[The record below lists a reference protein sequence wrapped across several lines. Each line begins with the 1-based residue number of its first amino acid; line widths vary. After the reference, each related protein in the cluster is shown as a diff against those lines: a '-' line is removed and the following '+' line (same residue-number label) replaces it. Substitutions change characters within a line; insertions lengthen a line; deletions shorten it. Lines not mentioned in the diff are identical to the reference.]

1 MSIFTKLTI
10 RNLKLN
16 KKRTVGTIIGIM
28 LATSLICTVAGIAT
42 TLQKSMVATT
52 VEETG
57 YYHIKLSDIT
67 ENDIEKF
74 KNNRDVKA
82 VNVVTDVGY
91 SWLDGSTNSQRPYLH
106 LYSIDKSSF
115 DNMSLKLIEGRYPE
129 NSSEIAIDEDVL
141 SNSSKQY
148 KIGDTITLNIGDRYE
163 GDKYVSSGFDYL
175 HYKDEGVPEDVLELS
190 LGESTTETDTLLA
203 ESNTNGSNAGE
214 NILAESKNSGDALDD
229 NTLNERETI
238 ENESRDDESVSN
250 TKEETKKENNMAAD
264 KPTTMEETLKAKTTK
279 EFKIVGIISNNDL
292 PIRRVS
298 YLIDAGFTCVTNG
311 LNDGQ
316 TEMYI
321 ALKKPYNCIESF
333 KEMIGVDFSQRGEMN
348 WNSNSTYNYSI
359 NYNLLNWESIELSD
373 LASMIIA
380 LFIVITVIVMITSIY
395 CIKNAFAISLT
406 EKIRMYGML
415 SSVGATKKQIK
426 KSVVQEGMI
435 LSLIGIPI
443 GILVG
448 TILVYILSIIV
459 SSIIDG
465 AINIKIVFNMPI
477 VAIIIATILSFAT
490 IYLSCLSAAR
500 KARKVTPLEAIRS
513 TNEIKIKRKKL
524 KSPKFI
530 KKIFGMGGVIAYK
543 NLKRSKKKYKTTVVS
558 IAISVFIFIATST
571 LITYAFE
578 AMGGFYEDYDFNVN
592 VSTYSS
598 DGQNLLDILN
608 ADNFQEYTL
617 VYKIPSDTASSKT
630 MQIEDKNILSDF
642 GIERINNLEIS
653 STPQIIVTGLNGKN
667 FKEYAEKFNLNYDK
681 IKDKIILNDYAQIF
695 EDGRTI
701 KGRNLKCKEG
711 DTISGIIDGVNL
723 SLEIAKITDEY
734 PSGLYNTS
742 YGNGLAVVN
751 VDEYADKLK
760 FVPENLT
767 LNVENSADVTEK
779 INTNYKDVYAQNI
792 EQQVKFYNAVKLLAS
807 VFAYGFIAI
816 ITLIGITNIFN
827 TLTSNIE
834 LRQKEFAMLKSI
846 GMTKKE
852 FNRMVNLETI
862 FYSVKALLYGII
874 LGLIASFAIYKAFA
888 NSLDYGFIW
897 PIQALIISVV
907 FVFIIVFIIMR
918 FAIGKINKQ
927 NIIETIR
934 KENV

>member
-16 KKRTVGTIIGIM
+16 RKRTVGTIIGIM

-67 ENDIEKF
+67 EKDIKKF

-106 LYSIDKSSF
+106 LYSIDQNSF

-141 SNSSKQY
+141 LNSSKQY
-148 KIGDTITLNIGDRYE
+148 KLGDTITLNIGDRYE

-175 HYKDEGVPEDVLELS
+175 HYKNESVPEDVMELS
-190 LGESTTETDTLLA
+190 LNESTTESDTILA
-203 ESNTNGSNAGE
+203 DSNTNASNTGE
-214 NILAESKNSGDALDD
+214 NTLAESKNSGDALDD
-229 NTLNERETI
+229 NALKEQETS
-238 ENESRDDESVSN
+238 ENKSHDAESISN
-250 TKEETKKENNMAAD
+250 SQEKANIKAD
-264 KPTTMEETLKAKTTK
+264 KTTTTEETLKVKTTK

-333 KEMIGVDFSQRGEMN
+333 KEMIGVDFSQRGEMD

-459 SSIIDG
+459 SSIIDE

-524 KSPKFI
+524 KSPKII

-592 VSTYSS
+592 VSTYSN

-608 ADNFQEYTL
+608 AGNFQDYTL

-653 STPQIIVTGLNGKN
+653 STPQIIVIGLNGKN

-751 VDEYADKLK
+751 VEEYADKLK
-760 FVPENLT
+760 FVPENLA
-767 LNVENSADVTEK
+767 LNVEKPADVTEN

-897 PIQALIISVV
+897 PSGALLISVV

>member
-16 KKRTVGTIIGIM
+16 KKRTIGTIIGIM

-42 TLQKSMVATT
+42 TLQKSMIATT

-67 ENDIEKF
+67 ERDIEKF
-74 KNNRDVKA
+74 KNNRDVEA

-91 SWLDGSTNSQRPYLH
+91 SLFDGSTNSQRPYIH
-106 LYSIDKSSF
+106 LYSLDKSSF
-115 DNMSLKLIEGRYPE
+115 NNMSLELIDGRYPE
-129 NSSEIAIDEDVL
+129 NSNEIAINEDLL
-141 SNSSKQY
+141 SNSSKEY
-148 KIGDTITLNIGDRYE
+148 KIGDTITLNLGDRYE
-163 GDKYVSSGFDYL
+163 GEKYVQSGFDYL
-175 HYKDEGVPEDVLELS
+175 HYRNEGVPEDVMELS
-190 LGESTTETDTLLA
+190 LNESTTEADTILA
-203 ESNTNGSNAGE
+203 DSNTNASNTGE
-214 NILAESKNSGDALDD
+214 NTLAESKNSGDALDD
-229 NTLNERETI
+229 NALKEQETS
-238 ENESRDDESVSN
+238 ENKSHDAESISN
-250 TKEETKKENNMAAD
+250 SQEKANIKAD
-264 KPTTMEETLKAKTTK
+264 KTTTTEETLKVKTTK

-321 ALKKPYNCIESF
+321 ALKKPFNCIESF
-333 KEMIGVDFSQRGEMN
+333 KEMIGVDFSQRGEMD

-543 NLKRSKKKYKTTVVS
+543 NLKHSKKKYKTTVVS

-592 VSTYSS
+592 VSTYSN

-608 ADNFQEYTL
+608 AGNFQDYTL

-653 STPQIIVTGLNGKN
+653 STPQIIVIGLNGKN

-695 EDGRTI
+695 EDSRTI

-751 VDEYADKLK
+751 VEEYADKLK
-760 FVPENLT
+760 FVPENLA
-767 LNVENSADVTEK
+767 LNVEKPADVTEN

>member
-16 KKRTVGTIIGIM
+16 RKRTVGTIIGIM

-67 ENDIEKF
+67 EKDIKKF

-106 LYSIDKSSF
+106 LYSIDQNSF

-141 SNSSKQY
+141 LNSSKQY
-148 KIGDTITLNIGDRYE
+148 KLGDTITLNIGDRYE

-175 HYKDEGVPEDVLELS
+175 HYKNESVPEDVMELS
-190 LGESTTETDTLLA
+190 LNESTTESDTILA
-203 ESNTNGSNAGE
+203 DSNTNASNTGE
-214 NILAESKNSGDALDD
+214 NTLAESKNSGDALDD
-229 NTLNERETI
+229 NALKEQETS
-238 ENESRDDESVSN
+238 ENKSHDAESISN
-250 TKEETKKENNMAAD
+250 SQEKANIKAD
-264 KPTTMEETLKAKTTK
+264 KTTTTEETLKVKTTK

-333 KEMIGVDFSQRGEMN
+333 KEMIGVDFSQRGEMY

-459 SSIIDG
+459 SSIIDE

-524 KSPKFI
+524 KSPKII

-578 AMGGFYEDYDFNVN
+578 AMGGFYEDYDFNIN

-608 ADNFQEYTL
+608 ADNFQDYTL

-767 LNVENSADVTEK
+767 LNVENSADVTEN

-897 PIQALIISVV
+897 PSGALLISVV

>member
-16 KKRTVGTIIGIM
+16 RKRTIGTIIGIM
-28 LATSLICTVAGIAT
+28 LATSLICIVAGIAT
-42 TLQKSMVATT
+42 TLQKSLVATT

-67 ENDIEKF
+67 EKDIEKF

-141 SNSSKQY
+141 LNSTKQY
-148 KIGDTITLNIGDRYE
+148 KLGDTITLNIGDRYE
-163 GDKYVSSGFDYL
+163 GDKYVRSGFDYL
-175 HYKDEGVPEDVLELS
+175 HYKSEGIPEDVMDLS
-190 LGESTTETDTLLA
+190 SNESTTEADTILA
-203 ESNTNGSNAGE
+203 DSNTNASNTGE
-214 NILAESKNSGDALDD
+214 NTLAESKNSGDALDD
-229 NTLNERETI
+229 NALNEQETS
-238 ENESRDDESVSN
+238 ENKSHDAESVSN
-250 TKEETKKENNMAAD
+250 TQEEANIKAD
-264 KPTTMEETLKAKTTK
+264 KTTITEETLKVKTTK

-321 ALKKPYNCIESF
+321 ALKKPYDCIESF
-333 KEMIGVDFSQRGEMN
+333 KEMIGIDFSKRGEMD

-373 LASMIIA
+373 LASMIIS

-524 KSPKFI
+524 KSPKII

-592 VSTYSS
+592 VSTYSN

-608 ADNFQEYTL
+608 AGNFQDYTL

-630 MQIEDKNILSDF
+630 MQIEDKNILSDL

-653 STPQIIVTGLNGKN
+653 STPQIIVIGLNGKN

-751 VDEYADKLK
+751 VEEYADKLK

-767 LNVENSADVTEK
+767 LNVENSADVTEN

-792 EQQVKFYNAVKLLAS
+792 EEQVKFYKAIKLLAS

>member
-16 KKRTVGTIIGIM
+16 KKRTIGTIIGIM

-42 TLQKSMVATT
+42 TLQKSMIATT

-67 ENDIEKF
+67 ERDIEKF
-74 KNNRDVKA
+74 KNNRDVEA

-91 SWLDGSTNSQRPYLH
+91 SLFDGSTNSQRPYIH
-106 LYSIDKSSF
+106 LYSLDKSSF
-115 DNMSLKLIEGRYPE
+115 NNMSLELIDGRYPE
-129 NSSEIAIDEDVL
+129 NSNEIAINEDLL
-141 SNSSKQY
+141 SNSSKEY
-148 KIGDTITLNIGDRYE
+148 KIGDTITLNLGDRYE
-163 GDKYVSSGFDYL
+163 GEKYVQSGFDYL
-175 HYKDEGVPEDVLELS
+175 HYRIEGVPEDVMELS
-190 LGESTTETDTLLA
+190 LNESTTEADTILA
-203 ESNTNGSNAGE
+203 DSNTNASNTGE
-214 NILAESKNSGDALDD
+214 NTLAESKNSGDALDD
-229 NTLNERETI
+229 NALKEQETS
-238 ENESRDDESVSN
+238 ENKSHDAESISN
-250 TKEETKKENNMAAD
+250 SQEKANIKAD
-264 KPTTMEETLKAKTTK
+264 KTTTTEETLKVKTTK

-321 ALKKPYNCIESF
+321 ALKKPFNCIESF
-333 KEMIGVDFSQRGEMN
+333 KEMIGVDFSQRGEMD

-543 NLKRSKKKYKTTVVS
+543 NLKHSKKKYKTTVVS

-592 VSTYSS
+592 VSTYSN

-608 ADNFQEYTL
+608 AGNFQDYTL

-653 STPQIIVTGLNGKN
+653 STPQIIVIGLNGKN

-695 EDGRTI
+695 EDSRTI

-751 VDEYADKLK
+751 VEEYADKLK
-760 FVPENLT
+760 FVPENLA
-767 LNVENSADVTEK
+767 LNVEKPADVTEN

>member
-16 KKRTVGTIIGIM
+16 KKRTIGTIIGIM

-42 TLQKSMVATT
+42 TLQKSMIATT

-67 ENDIEKF
+67 ERDIEKF
-74 KNNRDVKA
+74 KNNRDVEA

-91 SWLDGSTNSQRPYLH
+91 SLFDGSTNSQRPYIH
-106 LYSIDKSSF
+106 LYSLDKSSF
-115 DNMSLKLIEGRYPE
+115 NNMSLELIDGRYPE
-129 NSSEIAIDEDVL
+129 NSNEIAINEDLL
-141 SNSSKQY
+141 SNSSKEY
-148 KIGDTITLNIGDRYE
+148 KIGDTITLNLGDRYE
-163 GDKYVSSGFDYL
+163 GEKYVQSGFDYL
-175 HYKDEGVPEDVLELS
+175 HYRNEGVPEDVMELS
-190 LGESTTETDTLLA
+190 LNESTTESDTILA
-203 ESNTNGSNAGE
+203 DSNTNASNTGE
-214 NILAESKNSGDALDD
+214 NTLAESKNSGDALDD
-229 NTLNERETI
+229 NALKEQETS
-238 ENESRDDESVSN
+238 ENKSHDAESISN
-250 TKEETKKENNMAAD
+250 SQEKANIKAD
-264 KPTTMEETLKAKTTK
+264 KTTTTEETLKVKTTK

-333 KEMIGVDFSQRGEMN
+333 KEMIGVDFSQRGEMY

-459 SSIIDG
+459 SSIIDE

-592 VSTYSS
+592 VSTYSN

-608 ADNFQEYTL
+608 AGNFQDYTL

-653 STPQIIVTGLNGKN
+653 STPQIIVIGLNGKN

-767 LNVENSADVTEK
+767 LNVENSADVTEN

-897 PIQALIISVV
+897 PSGALLISVV

>member
-16 KKRTVGTIIGIM
+16 RKRTIGTIIGIM

-67 ENDIEKF
+67 EKDIKKF

-106 LYSIDKSSF
+106 LYSIDQNSF

-141 SNSSKQY
+141 LNSSKQY
-148 KIGDTITLNIGDRYE
+148 KLGDTITLNIGDRYE

-175 HYKDEGVPEDVLELS
+175 HYKNESVPEDVMELS
-190 LGESTTETDTLLA
+190 LNESTTESDTILA
-203 ESNTNGSNAGE
+203 DSNTNASNTGE
-214 NILAESKNSGDALDD
+214 NTLAESKNSGDALDD
-229 NTLNERETI
+229 NALKEQETS
-238 ENESRDDESVSN
+238 ENKSHDAESISN
-250 TKEETKKENNMAAD
+250 SQEKANIKAD
-264 KPTTMEETLKAKTTK
+264 KTTTTEETLKVKTTK

-333 KEMIGVDFSQRGEMN
+333 KEMIGVDFSQRGEMD

-459 SSIIDG
+459 SSIIDE

-524 KSPKFI
+524 KSPKII

-592 VSTYSS
+592 VSTYSN

-608 ADNFQEYTL
+608 AGNFQDYTL

-653 STPQIIVTGLNGKN
+653 STPQIIVIGLNGKN

-751 VDEYADKLK
+751 VEEYADKLK
-760 FVPENLT
+760 FVPENLA
-767 LNVENSADVTEK
+767 LNVEKPADVTEN

-897 PIQALIISVV
+897 PSGALLISVV

>member
-16 KKRTVGTIIGIM
+16 KKRTIGTIIGIM

-42 TLQKSMVATT
+42 TLQKSMIATT

-57 YYHIKLSDIT
+57 YYHIKLSNIT
-67 ENDIEKF
+67 EEDIEKF
-74 KNNRDVKA
+74 KNNRDVEA

-91 SWLDGSTNSQRPYLH
+91 SLFDGSTNSQRPYIH
-106 LYSIDKSSF
+106 LYSLDKSSF
-115 DNMSLKLIEGRYPE
+115 DNMSLKLIDGRYPE
-129 NSSEIAIDEDVL
+129 NSNEIAINEDLL
-141 SNSSKQY
+141 SNSSKEY
-148 KIGDTITLNIGDRYE
+148 KIGDTITLNLGDRYE
-163 GDKYVSSGFDYL
+163 GEKYVQSGFDYL
-175 HYKDEGVPEDVLELS
+175 HYRNEGVPEDVMELS
-190 LGESTTETDTLLA
+190 LNESTTEADTILA
-203 ESNTNGSNAGE
+203 DSNTNASNTGE
-214 NILAESKNSGDALDD
+214 NTLAESKNSGDALDD
-229 NTLNERETI
+229 NALKEQETS
-238 ENESRDDESVSN
+238 ENKSHDAESISN
-250 TKEETKKENNMAAD
+250 SQEKANIKAD
-264 KPTTMEETLKAKTTK
+264 KTTTTEETLKVKTTK

-321 ALKKPYNCIESF
+321 ALKKPFNCIESF
-333 KEMIGVDFSQRGEMN
+333 KEMIGVDFSQRGEMD

-543 NLKRSKKKYKTTVVS
+543 NLKHSKKKYKTTVVS

-592 VSTYSS
+592 VSTYSN

-608 ADNFQEYTL
+608 AGNFQDYTL

-653 STPQIIVTGLNGKN
+653 STPQIIVIGLNGKN

-695 EDGRTI
+695 EDSRTI

-751 VDEYADKLK
+751 VEEYADKLK
-760 FVPENLT
+760 FVPENLA
-767 LNVENSADVTEK
+767 LNVEKPADVTEN

>member
-67 ENDIEKF
+67 EKDIKKF

-106 LYSIDKSSF
+106 LYSIDQNSF

-264 KPTTMEETLKAKTTK
+264 KPTTMEETLKVKTTK

>member
-16 KKRTVGTIIGIM
+16 KKRTIGTIIGIM

-42 TLQKSMVATT
+42 TLQKSMIATT

-67 ENDIEKF
+67 ERDIEKF
-74 KNNRDVKA
+74 KNNRDVEA

-91 SWLDGSTNSQRPYLH
+91 SLFDGSTNSQRPYIH
-106 LYSIDKSSF
+106 LYSLDKSSF
-115 DNMSLKLIEGRYPE
+115 NNMSLELIDGRYPE
-129 NSSEIAIDEDVL
+129 NSNEIAINEDLL
-141 SNSSKQY
+141 SNSSKEY
-148 KIGDTITLNIGDRYE
+148 KIGDTITLNLGDRYE
-163 GDKYVSSGFDYL
+163 GEKYVQSGFDYL
-175 HYKDEGVPEDVLELS
+175 HYKNEGIPEDVMELS
-190 LGESTTETDTLLA
+190 LNESTTESDTILA
-203 ESNTNGSNAGE
+203 DSNTNESNTGE
-214 NILAESKNSGDALDD
+214 NTLAESKNSGDSLDD
-229 NTLNERETI
+229 NALNEQETS
-238 ENESRDDESVSN
+238 ENKSHDAESVSN
-250 TKEETKKENNMAAD
+250 TQEKANIKAD
-264 KPTTMEETLKAKTTK
+264 KTTTTKETLKVKTTK

-333 KEMIGVDFSQRGEMN
+333 KEMIGIDFSKRGEMD
-348 WNSNSTYNYSI
+348 WNSTTYNYSI

-477 VAIIIATILSFAT
+477 VAIIIATILSFTT

-524 KSPKFI
+524 KLPKII

-608 ADNFQEYTL
+608 TGNFRDYTL

-630 MQIEDKNILSDF
+630 MQIEDKNILSDL
-642 GIERINNLEIS
+642 GIERINSLEIS
-653 STPQIIVTGLNGKN
+653 STPQIIVIGLNGKN

-751 VDEYADKLK
+751 VEEYADKLK

-767 LNVENSADVTEK
+767 LNVENSADVTEN

-792 EQQVKFYNAVKLLAS
+792 EEQVKFYKAIKLLAS

>member
-67 ENDIEKF
+67 EKDIKKF

-106 LYSIDKSSF
+106 LYSIDQNSF

-141 SNSSKQY
+141 LNSTKQY
-148 KIGDTITLNIGDRYE
+148 KLGDTITLNIGDRYE

-175 HYKDEGVPEDVLELS
+175 HYKSEGIPEDVMELS
-190 LGESTTETDTLLA
+190 LNESTTEADTILA
-203 ESNTNGSNAGE
+203 DSNTNASNTGE
-214 NILAESKNSGDALDD
+214 NTLAESKNSGDALDD
-229 NTLNERETI
+229 NALKEQETS
-238 ENESRDDESVSN
+238 ENKSHDAESISN
-250 TKEETKKENNMAAD
+250 SQEKANIKAD
-264 KPTTMEETLKAKTTK
+264 KTTTTEETLKVKTTK

-333 KEMIGVDFSQRGEMN
+333 KEMIGVDFSQRGEMD

-592 VSTYSS
+592 VSTYSN

-608 ADNFQEYTL
+608 AGNFQDYTL

-653 STPQIIVTGLNGKN
+653 STPQIIVIGLNGKN

-695 EDGRTI
+695 EDSRTI

-751 VDEYADKLK
+751 VEEYADKLK
-760 FVPENLT
+760 FVPENLA
-767 LNVENSADVTEK
+767 LNVEKPADVTEN

>member
-16 KKRTVGTIIGIM
+16 RKRTIGTIIGIM
-28 LATSLICTVAGIAT
+28 LATSLICIVAGIAT

-67 ENDIEKF
+67 EKDIEKF

-141 SNSSKQY
+141 LNSTKQY
-148 KIGDTITLNIGDRYE
+148 KLGDTITLNIGDRYE

-175 HYKDEGVPEDVLELS
+175 HYKSEGIPEDVMDLS
-190 LGESTTETDTLLA
+190 SNESTTEADTILA
-203 ESNTNGSNAGE
+203 DSNTNASNTGE
-214 NILAESKNSGDALDD
+214 NTLAESKNSGDALDD
-229 NTLNERETI
+229 NALNEQETS
-238 ENESRDDESVSN
+238 ENKSHDAESVSN
-250 TKEETKKENNMAAD
+250 TQEEANIKAD
-264 KPTTMEETLKAKTTK
+264 KTTITEETLKVKTTK

-321 ALKKPYNCIESF
+321 ALKKPYDCIESF
-333 KEMIGVDFSQRGEMN
+333 KEMIGIDFSKRGEMD

-426 KSVVQEGMI
+426 KSAVQEGMI

-524 KSPKFI
+524 KSPKII

-592 VSTYSS
+592 VSTYSN

-608 ADNFQEYTL
+608 AGNFQDYTL

-630 MQIEDKNILSDF
+630 MQIEDKNILSDL

-653 STPQIIVTGLNGKN
+653 STPQIIVIGLNGKN

-751 VDEYADKLK
+751 VEEYADKLK
-760 FVPENLT
+760 FVPENLA
-767 LNVENSADVTEK
+767 LNVEKPADVTEN

>member
-16 KKRTVGTIIGIM
+16 KKRTIGTIIGIM

-42 TLQKSMVATT
+42 TLQKSMIATT

-67 ENDIEKF
+67 ERDIEKF
-74 KNNRDVKA
+74 KNNRDVEA

-91 SWLDGSTNSQRPYLH
+91 SLFDGSTNSQRPYIH
-106 LYSIDKSSF
+106 LYSLDKSSF
-115 DNMSLKLIEGRYPE
+115 NNMSLELIDGRYPE
-129 NSSEIAIDEDVL
+129 NSNEIAINEDLL
-141 SNSSKQY
+141 SNSSKEY
-148 KIGDTITLNIGDRYE
+148 KIGDTITLNLGDRYE
-163 GDKYVSSGFDYL
+163 GEKYVQSGFDYL
-175 HYKDEGVPEDVLELS
+175 HYRNEGVPEDVMELS
-190 LGESTTETDTLLA
+190 LNESTTESDTILA
-203 ESNTNGSNAGE
+203 DSNTNASNTGE
-214 NILAESKNSGDALDD
+214 NTLAESKNSGDALDD
-229 NTLNERETI
+229 NALKEQETS
-238 ENESRDDESVSN
+238 ENKSHDAESISN
-250 TKEETKKENNMAAD
+250 SQEKANIKAD
-264 KPTTMEETLKAKTTK
+264 KTTTTEETLKVKTTK

-592 VSTYSS
+592 VSTYSN

-608 ADNFQEYTL
+608 AGNFQDYTL

-653 STPQIIVTGLNGKN
+653 STPQIIVIGLNGKN

-751 VDEYADKLK
+751 VEEYADKLK
-760 FVPENLT
+760 FVPENLA
-767 LNVENSADVTEK
+767 LNVEKPADVTEN
-779 INTNYKDVYAQNI
+779 INTNYEDVYAQNI

>member
-67 ENDIEKF
+67 EKDIEKF

-106 LYSIDKSSF
+106 LYSIDQNSF

-141 SNSSKQY
+141 LNSSKQY
-148 KIGDTITLNIGDRYE
+148 KLGDTITLNIGDRYE

-175 HYKDEGVPEDVLELS
+175 HYKSEGIPEDVMELS
-190 LGESTTETDTLLA
+190 LNESTTEADTILA
-203 ESNTNGSNAGE
+203 DSNTNASNTGE
-214 NILAESKNSGDALDD
+214 NTLAERKDSGDVLDD
-229 NTLNERETI
+229 NALNEQETS
-238 ENESRDDESVSN
+238 ENKSHDAESVSK
-250 TKEETKKENNMAAD
+250 TQEEANIKAD
-264 KPTTMEETLKAKTTK
+264 KTTTTEETLKVKTTK

-321 ALKKPYNCIESF
+321 ALKKPYDCIESF
-333 KEMIGVDFSQRGEMN
+333 KEMIGVDFSQRGEMD

-459 SSIIDG
+459 SSIIDE

-500 KARKVTPLEAIRS
+500 KSRKVTPLEAIRS

-524 KSPKFI
+524 KSPKII

-578 AMGGFYEDYDFNVN
+578 AMGGFYEDYDFNIN

-608 ADNFQEYTL
+608 AGNFQEYTL

-653 STPQIIVTGLNGKN
+653 STPQIIVIGLNGKN

-681 IKDKIILNDYAQIF
+681 IKDKINLNDYAQIF

-701 KGRNLKCKEG
+701 KGRNLKCKER
-711 DTISGIIDGVNL
+711 DTILGIIDGVNL

-751 VDEYADKLK
+751 VEEYADKLK
-760 FVPENLT
+760 FVPENLA
-767 LNVENSADVTEK
+767 LNVEKPADVTEN
-779 INTNYKDVYAQNI
+779 INTNYEDVYAQNI

>member
-67 ENDIEKF
+67 EKDIKKF

-148 KIGDTITLNIGDRYE
+148 KLGDTITLNIGDRYE

-190 LGESTTETDTLLA
+190 LGESTTETDTSLA

-264 KPTTMEETLKAKTTK
+264 KPTTKEETLKVKTTK

-333 KEMIGVDFSQRGEMN
+333 KEMIGIDFSKRGEVD
-348 WNSNSTYNYSI
+348 WNSTTYNYSI

-608 ADNFQEYTL
+608 AGNYQEYTL

-653 STPQIIVTGLNGKN
+653 STPQIIVIGLNGKN

-711 DTISGIIDGVNL
+711 DTILGIIDGVNL

-742 YGNGLAVVN
+742 YGNGLAIVN
-751 VDEYADKLK
+751 VEEYADKLK
-760 FVPENLT
+760 FVPENLA
-767 LNVENSADVTEK
+767 LNVEKPADVTEN
-779 INTNYKDVYAQNI
+779 INTNYEDVYAQNI

-862 FYSVKALLYGII
+862 FYSVKALLYGIV